1 MANKYS
7 VAGKIFD
14 IYDDALL
21 SVLAEC
27 PEFIKTASVESPDV
41 VNKYPDSAFA
51 MVMALTNGNTLRKY
65 PIFTKD
71 AALVSAYYYEH
82 TVDDLPEPGAVDVG
96 VRIGNALV
104 KFGAIKELE
113 SFPLIKTALN
123 HTSGMAADPVF
134 FKQAEVKQ
142 TVHDTLEKIAAKA
155 EERVLESLPDSAF
168 AIVGKTGTGE
178 VVRKYPISTPEQIK
192 TAAAEFEIHHTDMP
206 VKWRPVAAKRIYD
219 AAKNRGLD
227 LETSSALFKYA
238 NWDNYSIYLEQGI
251 ADRVAMKKDSRRDY
265 VNLLEKKASL
275 RPVEFA
281 EELYELDREH
291 NMVPYYDRFIE
302 DPFAAT
308 FSAQVDDGVPP
319 VDRDLLKVASADR
332 EKFIKAASIAFGDNF
347 VTVFSRNPQKA
358 LAAVP
363 TEEKEVLLDIFR

>member
-51 MVMALTNGNTLRKY
+51 MVMALTNGDTLRKY

-178 VVRKYPISTPEQIK
+178 VVRKYPISTSEQIK

-251 ADRVAMKKDSRRDY
+251 ADRMAMKKDSRRDY

-308 FSAQVDDGVPP
+308 FSAQVDDGVSP
-319 VDRDLLKVASADR
+319 VDRDLLKVASDDR
-332 EKFIKAASIAFGDNF
+332 EKFIKAASTAFGDNF

-358 LAAVP
+358 LAAVS
-363 TEEKEVLLDIFR
+363 TEEKEILLDIFR